1 MPAPDNPP
9 PHNPPPGNPIDLY
22 DSAYGN
28 YAADVYRQVR
38 LATYGEDLGQ
48 TSWVTNEES
57 RAIPQ
62 TLQLTPASRVLEIGC
77 GSGGYALQVAT
88 IAGCSIVGVDIND
101 AGVRNANT
109 LARARHLADR
119 VSFEQC
125 DVSKTLPYPDAAFD
139 AAFANDVLC
148 HIPGRPALLEE
159 IFRVLKSSARLL
171 FSDALII
178 GGAVSHQEI
187 ATRSSIGYY
196 IFTPPG
202 LNQRLI
208 QDAGFHLLTAIDTTQ
223 NAAVIAQRWRDAR
236 SRHREALVSIE
247 GITNFEGLQQ
257 FLVCVST
264 LSRERRLLR
273 YLYTAQKPD

>member
-1 MPAPDNPP
+1 MPSPV
-9 PHNPPPGNPIDLY
+9 DLY

-38 LATYGEDLGQ
+38 LATYGQDLGQ

-62 TLQLTPASRVLEIGC
+62 ALQLTPASRVLEIGC
-77 GSGGYALQVAT
+77 GSGGYALQVAAT
-88 IAGCSIVGVDIND
+88 TGCSIVGVDIND
-101 AGVRNANT
+101 AGIRNASA
-109 LARARHLADR
+109 LARARNLQDR
-119 VSFEQC
+119 VSFQQC
-125 DVSKTLPYPDAAFD
+125 DVSKMLPFPDATFD

-148 HIPGRPALLEE
+148 HIPGRPAVLEE
-159 IFRVLKSSARLL
+159 AFRLLKPSARLL

-202 LNQRLI
+202 YNERLI
-208 QDAGFHLLTAIDTTQ
+208 QGAGFHLLAATDTTH
-223 NAAVIAQRWRDAR
+223 NAATIAKRWRDAR
-236 SRHREALVSIE
+236 DQRREALISME
-247 GITNFEGLQQ
+247 GITNFDGLQQ
-257 FLVCVST
+257 FLSCVYT
-264 LSRERRLLR
+264 LSSERRLLR
-273 YLYTAQKPD
+273 YLYSVQKPK

>member
-1 MPAPDNPP
+1 MPE
-9 PHNPPPGNPIDLY
+9 PHNPPPNSPVDLY
-22 DSAYGN
+22 DNAYGN
-28 YAADVYRQVR
+28 YAADVYRQIR

-77 GSGGYALQVAT
+77 GSGGYALQVAAVT
-88 IAGCSIVGVDIND
+88 GCSIVGVDIND

-109 LARARHLADR
+109 LALTRGLADR
-119 VSFEQC
+119 VSFERC
-125 DVSKTLPYPDAAFD
+125 DVSKTLPFPDAAFD

-148 HIPGRPALLEE
+148 HIPGRPALLQEL
-159 IFRVLKSSARLL
+159 FRVLRPSARLL

-178 GGAVSHQEI
+178 GGAVTHQEI

-202 LNQRLI
+202 HNERLI
-208 QDAGFHLLTAIDTTQ
+208 QDARFHLLAAADTTAS
-223 NAAVIAQRWRDAR
+223 AAAIAQRWRDAR
-236 SRHREALVSIE
+236 DQHREALNSME
-247 GITNFEGLQQ
+247 GILTFDGLQQ
-257 FLVCVST
+257 FLSCVST
-264 LSRERRLLR
+264 LSSERRLLR
-273 YLYTAQKPD
+273 YLYTAQKPA